1 MKISSPVSVGSTTEK
16 RMQTRSLRS
25 FSAFSFSVL
34 TALVCLTASPSR
46 AALVSYDVDA
56 SLSSLSL
63 SGTFLGQ
70 PISQQ
75 SPGSLTDFWDGTI
88 TGDLVG
94 STLTFSGGSAVI
106 ALGNPHAPFVPAG
119 SGVENYGG
127 QVVAYGAIAASRDL
141 SFDFT
146 AGSITHGVAPGG
158 ASTVTMLTGHS
169 DYFVP
174 PSTSSSSLSIGD
186 FSQNNSASLVSIS
199 QSLGV
204 ETLTLPMMF
213 TFSTDS
219 GVIQTLTGT
228 LVATRSVPEPTTAML
243 GAAGLGLLSMRRR
256 RSPIE
261 AHRG

>member
-1 MKISSPVSVGSTTEK
+1 MEKCLPVSVGSPTESL
-16 RMQTRSLRS
+16 MQSHSLRS
-25 FSAFSFSVL
+25 FSTFSLSVL
-34 TALVCLTASPSR
+34 SVLACFTASPSS

-94 STLTFSGGSAVI
+94 STLTFSGGSSVV
-106 ALGNPHAPFVPAG
+106 ALGNPHGPFVPAG
-119 SGVENYGG
+119 AGLENYGG

-146 AGSITHGVAPGG
+146 AGSISHNVAPGG
-158 ASTVTMLTGHS
+158 TSTITMLTGHS

-174 PSTSSSSLSIGD
+174 PATSSSSLSIGD

-199 QSLGV
+199 RALGV

-228 LVATRSVPEPTTAML
+228 LVATRPVPEPTTAVL
-243 GAAGLGLLSMRRR
+243 GAAGLGVLALRRR
-256 RSPIE
+256 RSPIA